1 VTHLSKLISTPIG
14 RPQERS
20 QSVNAARKARAPQC
34 AWFLN
39 LRIAG
44 IWACDKQWSDIEE
57 LKHSTPDRVS
67 PESLNGA

>member
-1 VTHLSKLISTPIG
+1 MANTSLILDSG
-14 RPQERS
+14 GG
-20 QSVNAARKARAPQC
+20 
-34 AWFLN
+34 FLN

-44 IWACDKQWSDIEE
+44 IWACHKQWSDIEE